1 MSAIT
6 MTIRRGTR
14 GSTQGNKARKR
25 KKNIYIGKGIKLY
38 LQNT

>member
-25 KKNIYIGKGIKLY
+25 KKTFILEKE
-38 LQNT
+38 